1 MAEWSKAAD
10 CKSADTVYEGSNPS
24 PTTIS
29 YNEADLAQQV
39 EHIHG
44 KDGVSGSSPEVGSS
58 EEIQGFGYMLKPCF
72 CWVRMCAKAS
82 ISQRPLR

>member
-10 CKSADTVYEGSNPS
+10 CKSADRRLRRFEPF
-24 PTTIS
+24 S
-29 YNEADLAQQV
+29 YHHREPADLAQQV

>member
-10 CKSADTVYEGSNPS
+10 CKSAGVRLRRFEPYSHHHLY
-24 PTTIS
+24 IMK
-29 YNEADLAQQV
+29 ADLAQQV

-58 EEIQGFGYMLKPCF
+58 VSKGSPVIFGTLFLFVCHMTVCT
-72 CWVRMCAKAS
+72 
-82 ISQRPLR
+82 I